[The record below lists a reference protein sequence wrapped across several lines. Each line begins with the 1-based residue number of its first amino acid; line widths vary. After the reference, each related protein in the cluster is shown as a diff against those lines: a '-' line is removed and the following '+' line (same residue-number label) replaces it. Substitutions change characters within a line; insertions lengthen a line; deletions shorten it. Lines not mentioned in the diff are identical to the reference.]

1 MFARS
6 INISCFFEC
15 LCGLNLAAVPS
26 RLFLGLGTRK
36 SARFLSS
43 PPPESLTLNKE
54 EKHNPELLYQSQLKK
69 GASLSSPVVERVGQ
83 HCSYIAA
90 LSIFSSNAKALRF
103 STKMRMQLICE
114 LYMASLKKWL
124 LQLITRSTSV
134 IAVFGTLLC
143 TGPSNVRNQ

>member
-1 MFARS
+1 MLVWPKS
-6 INISCFFEC
+6 CSSTISAILRIGDQEKCSFPVF
-15 LCGLNLAAVPS
+15 PS
-26 RLFLGLGTRK
+26 PRISYFKQGGKT
-36 SARFLSS
+36 
-43 PPPESLTLNKE
+43 
-54 EKHNPELLYQSQLKK
+54 QS
-69 GASLSSPVVERVGQ
+69 R
-83 HCSYIAA
+83 AA
-90 LSIFSSNAKALRF
+90 LSVPAEEGCQSVLTCCGKSRAALQLHCSTLNIFFSSNAKALRF